1 MSQNNVSH
9 DGIVK
14 EVLEDGLLVEMKVT
28 SACAACHAKS
38 ACMAGQGQTRLVK
51 ARTDNTEKIAAGD
64 RVRVSMKASLGGK
77 AVLLAYVL
85 PLFILLGMLLLSMK
99 LFDNELIAFGITVAA
114 LALYYICLK
123 LFSKKIATEFVFYA
137 EKY

>member
-51 ARTDNTEKIAAGD
+51 ARPANAEEIAAGD